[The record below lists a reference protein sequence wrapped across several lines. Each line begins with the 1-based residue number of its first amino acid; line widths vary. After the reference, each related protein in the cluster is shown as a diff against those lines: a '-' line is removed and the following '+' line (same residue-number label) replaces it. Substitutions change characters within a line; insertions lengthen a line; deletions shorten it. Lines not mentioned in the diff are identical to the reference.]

1 MKHYFHNMSFTSPAG
16 APAPTAQTLWRDVW
30 IAAGTNLVTGMGT
43 FLVMTTL
50 VLAMQ
55 EEGHGGL
62 AVSGVIMA
70 EALPV
75 VVLASLTGRLADR
88 IDSRILL
95 IAAGAV
101 QVAACWALSMTSGLA
116 PRIVLLLALC
126 CGTAVVMPTRQALMM
141 TMAKREDLPRASGI
155 SATASQIGAIAGPAA
170 AGFAQGTLGT
180 AVTLKF
186 AAVAFAATIVA
197 GMLFQTRRGGAAA
210 VHENAAEAGPVRM
223 DSLLRTLTIAFA
235 VVIGAVGAVNVA
247 DVFFV
252 KGTLGASSSA
262 YGLIT
267 SMWTVGMIAG
277 TWISARIIRR
287 VDDDGR
293 LAVQSMATLAG
304 TCTVVVVTAAT
315 VTAVWPMVGLH
326 LIGGTI
332 NGAINVYIFTLF
344 GRRVPAH
351 ARGRISAR
359 LQAAVQGAALIG
371 YAGGG
376 LALEAL
382 NPRTVLGT
390 AGVAGVIAVAVVF
403 PWVLSAGRADRVTE
417 RSPAAA
423 PDPEPAIVD
432 A

>member
-1 MKHYFHNMSFTSPAG
+1 MKHYFHNMSFTSSAGEPAT
-16 APAPTAQTLWRDVW
+16 TARTLWRDVW

-62 AVSGVIMA
+62 AVSGVIIA

-95 IAAGAV
+95 IAAGAF
-101 QVAACWALSMTSGLA
+101 QVAACWGLSMTSGLA
-116 PRIVLLLALC
+116 PRIALLMLIC

-141 TMAKREDLPRASGI
+141 TMAQREDLPRASGI
-155 SATASQIGAIAGPAA
+155 SQTASQIGAVAGPAV

-180 AVTLKF
+180 AITLKF

-197 GMLFQTRRGGAAA
+197 GMLLRTRRGGAAA
-210 VHENAAEAGPVRM
+210 DHENAAQPSPVRM
-223 DSLLRTLTIAFA
+223 DNLLRTLTIAFA
-235 VVIGAVGAVNVA
+235 LVIGAVGAVNVV

-252 KGTLGASSSA
+252 KGTLGASSSS

-277 TWISARIIRR
+277 TWISARMIRR
-287 VDDDGR
+287 VDNDGR
-293 LAVQSMATLAG
+293 LAVHSMATLAG
-304 TCTVVVVTAAT
+304 TCTMVIVTAT
-315 VTAVWPMVGLH
+315 VTAVWPLIGLH
-326 LIGGTI
+326 LVGGSI

-359 LQAAVQGAALIG
+359 LQAAVQGAALVG

-376 LALEAL
+376 MALEAWS
-382 NPRTVLGT
+382 PRSVLAS
-390 AGVAGVIAVAVVF
+390 AGVAGVIAVGAVF
-403 PWVLSAGRADRVTE
+403 PWVLSAARADRGAD
-417 RSPAAA
+417 RNRAAA
-423 PDPEPAIVD
+423 PEPAPATVD